1 MKLPGIY
8 EIFQNEWEKCQGLFL
23 ISDTHFNDEELY
35 IGTKKAIRASAE
47 DYIKLINSKCGKTS
61 GLIHLGDVG
70 DLNCISKLRA
80 SYKML
85 ILGNHDVGH
94 TIYQRKIHKKIFD
107 ADKYNKQDIIEIMKN
122 EYSNCH
128 ISISDICYDV
138 QHAPFTYYIAFA
150 DNRLFDRVF
159 QGPVMIGEK
168 LILSHEPLEC
178 DWAFNIHGHIHSF
191 THKDDARHMCICP
204 DVTGNFEPINFN
216 QLMKSGFMAKIQTIH
231 RDVIDKATKRARK
244 RGYKLG
250 QKK

>member
-8 EIFQNEWEKCQGLFL
+8 EIFQNEWEKCQDLFL

-80 SYKML
+80 GYKML

-107 ADKYNKQDIIEIMKN
+107 ANKYNKQDIIEIMKN
-122 EYSNCH
+122 EYPNCY
-128 ISISDICYDV
+128 ISISDIYYDV
-138 QHAPFTYYIAFA
+138 QHVPFTYYIAFA
-150 DNRLFDRVF
+150 DNKLFDRVF
-159 QGPVMIGEK
+159 QGPVIIGEK
-168 LILSHEPLEC
+168 LILSHEPV
-178 DWAFNIHGHIHSF
+178 DVPWAFNIHGHVHSGKPMSDNRHF
-191 THKDDARHMCICP
+191 NVCGEARKCY
-204 DVTGNFEPINFN
+204 EPVNLN
-216 QLMKSGFMAKIQTIH
+216 QFMKAGFMAKIQTIH
-231 RDVIDKATKRARK
+231 RDTIDKATTRARK
-244 RGYKLG
+244 RGHKLG